1 MKLIRVGECNQ
12 EKPGVLIDGI
22 AYDLSS
28 EFKDWDSHFF
38 QNNGLFELKSKL
50 QNNKYKTFDPK
61 LRIGSC
67 IARPN
72 KIICVGLNYSDHA
85 KESNMEEPKE
95 PIVFM
100 KATNT
105 ISGPNDNILIPPNS
119 KKSDWEVELGI
130 VIGKEC
136 SYLKNEDDAKDA
148 IAGYCISND
157 VSEREWQLEHC
168 GQWTKGKSFKSFNPT
183 GPFLATKDEIPNP
196 ENLAMR
202 LWINGLQKQNGNTKT
217 MIFKPFFLVQYLSQ
231 FMTLEAGDLISTGT
245 PPGVGMGLKPQQFLK
260 AGDQIKLEIDGL
272 GTQTQTC
279 IQLD

>member
-1 MKLIRVGECNQ
+1 MKLIRVGQVNQ
-12 EKPGVLIDGI
+12 EKPGVLIENV

-28 EFKDWDSHFF
+28 EFKDWDSRFF
-38 QNNGLFELKSKL
+38 QDNGLSKL
-50 QNNKYKTFDPK
+50 KLKLQKNQYKAFDSN

-72 KIICVGLNYSDHA
+72 KIICIGLNYSDHA

-95 PIVFM
+95 PIIFM

-105 ISGPNDNILIPPNS
+105 IGGPNDNILIPPNS
-119 KKSDWEVELGI
+119 KKTDWEVELGI

-136 SYLKNEDDAKDA
+136 SYLKSEEEAKQV

-183 GPFLATKDEIPNP
+183 GPFLATQDEIPNP
-196 ENLAMR
+196 DNLAMR
-202 LWINGLQKQNGNTKT
+202 LWVNGEQKQNGNTRT
-217 MIFKPFFLVQYLSQ
+217 MIFKPYFLVKYLSQ
-231 FMTLEAGDLISTGT
+231 VMTLEAGDLISTGT

-260 AGDQIKLEIDGL
+260 VGDEIKLEIEGL
-272 GTQTQTC
+272 GVQKQTC
-279 IQLD
+279 KQLD